1 MQNFC
6 HLPSVIC
13 HLLTAYCL
21 LFTTLFL
28 PNIVFAENPKEQ
40 YKKLQKDMDTHKK
53 KIEERKSREH
63 SILEELERTNRDLGS
78 METELRK
85 YRKRLRVTEGEI
97 NRVETEINAN
107 KAKLDKQRDWIRRK
121 LRILQRYGY
130 SGDIIL
136 LLSTSED
143 MAQMMRRWK
152 YLEALTLF
160 ERGVME
166 DYKENIRGL
175 NEKENHLKSLR
186 AEIKKNVEKIMAK
199 EASLAEKKKEKE
211 TLLASVRGE
220 KSSYEKMLRELKEAS
235 KRLLEI
241 IRKSEETDAYAAK
254 GFHGLKGRLLWP
266 VDGKIAIPYGAQKD
280 TQFNTPVFRNGIYIK
295 ADGDSPAKAVH
306 GGKVVFAE
314 WFKGY
319 GQLLIINHGEGYHTL
334 YANLSEIF
342 YKNGDIIKE
351 QQVIGR
357 VGESGMLNA
366 PGLYFEIRY
375 KGKPLDPLQWLK
387 RR

>member
-6 HLPSVIC
+6 HLSSAIC

-28 PNIVFAENPKEQ
+28 PNIVSAENPKEQ

-53 KIEERKSREH
+53 KIEETKRREH

-85 YRKRLRVTEGEI
+85 YRKRLRITEGEI
-97 NRVETEINAN
+97 NRVETEIDAN
-107 KAKLDKQRDWIRRK
+107 KAKLDKQREWIRRK

-130 SGDIIL
+130 SSDIIL

-143 MAQMMRRWK
+143 MAQLMRRWK

-160 ERGVME
+160 ERRVME

-241 IRKSEETDAYAAK
+241 IRKSEETDTYAAK

-266 VDGKIAIPYGAQKD
+266 VDGRIAIPYGAQKD

-306 GGKVVFAE
+306 AGKVVFAE

-342 YKNGDIIKE
+342 YKNGDIIKG

>member
-6 HLPSVIC
+6 HLSSAIC

-21 LFTTLFL
+21 LFAALFL
-28 PNIVFAENPKEQ
+28 PNIVSAENPKEQ
-40 YKKLQKDMDTHKK
+40 YKKLQKDIDTHKK
-53 KIEERKSREH
+53 KIEETKRREH
-63 SILEELERTNRDLGS
+63 SILEELERTNRDLSS

-107 KAKLDKQRDWIRRK
+107 KAKLDKQREWIRRK

-136 LLSTSED
+136 LVLTSED

-295 ADGDSPAKAVH
+295 ADGDSLAKAVH